1 MQDRGGKNGAILRV
15 RDLRKRFD
23 SEEVLRG
30 VSFDVRKGDVKVF
43 IGPSGTGKSTLLRCL
58 NRLVEPDSGQVW
70 LQDDEITHASDI
82 DGVRRRMGM
91 VFQNFYLF
99 DHLTALG
106 NVEIGLVRIL
116 KMPKREARDFAM
128 SELAKVGMERFAGKY
143 PAELSGGQA
152 QRVSIA
158 RSLAMNPEIMLFDEP
173 TSALDPELTG
183 EVLEVMKSLA
193 SGGMTMLVVSHEME
207 FVYSVASE
215 VLFMEGGVIVECG
228 TPWQIREENA
238 SGEIFGVSGEFG
250 SNPSFSRTRAFLR
263 RLNG

>member
-1 MQDRGGKNGAILRV
+1 MGDTILRV
-15 RDLRKRFD
+15 QGLSKRFD

-30 VSFDVRKGDVKVF
+30 VSFEVKKGDAKVF

-70 LQDDEITHASDI
+70 LGDDEITHASDI

-106 NVEIGLVRIL
+106 NVEIGLVKVL
-116 KMPKREARDFAM
+116 KMPRHDARGFAM
-128 SELAKVGMERFAGKY
+128 SELARVGMDRFADKY

-183 EVLEVMKSLA
+183 EVLEVMKRLA

-215 VLFMEGGVIVECG
+215 VLFMEGGVIVERG
-228 TPWQIREENA
+228 TPGQIREDDA
-238 SGEIFGVSGEFG
+238 SDTGAPKQFQ
-250 SNPSFSRTRAFLR
+250 RTRAFLR
-263 RLNG
+263 RLDG

>member
-1 MQDRGGKNGAILRV
+1 MEDVILRV
-15 RDLRKRFD
+15 RDLHKRFD

-30 VSFDVRKGDVKVF
+30 VTFEVRKGDVKVF

-70 LQDDEITHASDI
+70 LGGDEITHSSDI

-91 VFQNFYLF
+91 VFQNFCLF
-99 DHLTALG
+99 DHLTALR
-106 NVEIGLVRIL
+106 NVEIGLLKVL
-116 KMPKREARDFAM
+116 KMPKHQARELAL
-128 SELAKVGMERFAGKY
+128 SELARVGMERFADKY

-158 RSLAMNPEIMLFDEP
+158 RSLAMNPEVMLFDEP

-183 EVLEVMKSLA
+183 EVLDVMKLLA

-215 VLFMEGGVIVECG
+215 VLFMERGVIAERG
-228 TPWQIREENA
+228 TPRLIRGGTA
-238 SGEIFGVSGEFG
+238 PG
-250 SNPSFSRTRAFLR
+250 SDGSSDAAGSFERTRAFLR
-263 RLNG
+263 HINNG

>member
-1 MQDRGGKNGAILRV
+1 VGDVVLRV
-15 RDLRKRFD
+15 VDIHKRFE

-30 VSFDVRKGDVKVF
+30 VSFDVQRGDVKVF

-70 LQDDEITHASDI
+70 LGGDEITRASDI

-99 DHLTALG
+99 DHLTVLR
-106 NVEIGLVRIL
+106 NVEIALIKVLR
-116 KMPKREARDFAM
+116 MPKAEARKLAM
-128 SELAKVGMERFAGKY
+128 SELARVGMERFADKY

-183 EVLEVMKSLA
+183 EVLDVMKSLA

-207 FVYSVASE
+207 FAYSVANE
-215 VLFMEGGVIVECG
+215 VLFMEGGVIVERG
-228 TPWQIREENA
+228 TPREIRDVTA
-238 SGEIFGVSGEFG
+238 SNSGGRFG
-250 SNPSFSRTRAFLR
+250 RTRAFLR
-263 RLNG
+263 RIYG

>member
-1 MQDRGGKNGAILRV
+1 MGDVILRV
-15 RDLRKRFD
+15 RDICKSFN

-30 VSFDVRKGDVKVF
+30 VSFEVSKGDVKVF

-70 LQDDEITHASDI
+70 LGGDEITRASDI

-99 DHLTALG
+99 DHLTALK
-106 NVEIGLVRIL
+106 NVEIGLIKVL
-116 KMPKREARDFAM
+116 KMPRREARDFAM
-128 SELAKVGMERFAGKY
+128 SELSRVGMERFADKY

-183 EVLEVMKSLA
+183 EVLDVMKNLA

-215 VLFMEGGVIVECG
+215 VLFMEGGVIVERG
-228 TPWQIREENA
+228 TPSRIREE
-238 SGEIFGVSGEFG
+238 SESDSRKTFG
-250 SNPSFSRTRAFLR
+250 RTRAFLR
-263 RLNG
+263 RIDG

>member
-1 MQDRGGKNGAILRV
+1 MDGAILRV
-15 RDLRKRFD
+15 RDLSKRFD

-30 VSFDVRKGDVKVF
+30 VSFEVRRGDVKIF

-70 LQDDEITHASDI
+70 LGDEEITRASDI

-91 VFQNFYLF
+91 VFQNFHLF
-99 DHLTALG
+99 DHLTALR
-106 NVEIGLVRIL
+106 NVEIGLVKVLR
-116 KMPKREARDFAM
+116 MPKSKARNLAM
-128 SELAKVGMERFAGKY
+128 SELARVGMERFADKY

-158 RSLAMNPEIMLFDEP
+158 RSLAMKPEIMLFDEP

-183 EVLEVMKSLA
+183 EVLEVMKGLA

-215 VLFMEGGVIVECG
+215 VLFMEGGVIAERG
-228 TPWQIREENA
+228 TPCRIREKSA
-238 SGEIFGVSGEFG
+238 SGEPRDSDTRDSAGAF
-250 SNPSFSRTRAFLR
+250 PRTRAFLR